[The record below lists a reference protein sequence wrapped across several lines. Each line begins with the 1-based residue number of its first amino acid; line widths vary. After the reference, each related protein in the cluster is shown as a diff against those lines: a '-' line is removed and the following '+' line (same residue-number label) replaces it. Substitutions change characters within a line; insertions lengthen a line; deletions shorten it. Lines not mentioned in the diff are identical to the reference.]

1 MYRNFNYRRK
11 LQYSRVSRLEY
22 FSKKLEQTFRYYTN
36 DLYDVICLSCILSFF
51 IVDCQWDEWM
61 EGQCS
66 KTCGGGTQIDTR
78 YKKIKAAYGGEEC
91 AGPSN
96 ATKEC
101 NTQECP
107 GW

>member
-1 MYRNFNYRRK
+1 MI
-11 LQYSRVSRLEY
+11 
-22 FSKKLEQTFRYYTN
+22 SKASYAYQTSYH
-36 DLYDVICLSCILSFF
+36 VF

-78 YKKIKAAYGGEEC
+78 REKIKAAYGGEEC
-91 AGPSN
+91 FGPSN
-96 ATKEC
+96 VTKEC

>member
-1 MYRNFNYRRK
+1 MISTTSNAYH
-11 LQYSRVSRLEY
+11 L
-22 FSKKLEQTFRYYTN
+22 YYPVF
-36 DLYDVICLSCILSFF
+36 L
-51 IVDCQWDEWM
+51 VDCQWDEWID
-61 EGQCS
+61 GQCS

-78 YKKIKAAYGGEEC
+78 HKKIKAAFGGEEC

-96 ATKEC
+96 ITKEC